1 MKAWCY
7 ERAFLSGCLVL
18 FFCARGGLLVELVKV
33 CGALHLSPAEPLDV
47 FAGALT
53 D

>member
-1 MKAWCY
+1 MDALC
-7 ERAFLSGCLVL
+7 
-18 FFCARGGLLVELVKV
+18 FFSVREGGLLVALAKV
-33 CGALHLSPAEPLDV
+33 RGALHLSPAEPLDV